1 MLLVD
6 LSRNLEGQHIKVIV
20 STIYVMGY
28 LVEHLS
34 KMCRG
39 LVKEFSNHFSQKYKR
54 NLHVKRRIYFRH
66 FVTLMPLQM
75 IEMSKIDV

>member
-1 MLLVD
+1 MLAVD

-39 LVKEFSNHFSQKYKR
+39 LVKEFSNHFPQNTREIFMSRGECICHFDAFTNDR
-54 NLHVKRRIYFRH
+54 NV
-66 FVTLMPLQM
+66 QN
-75 IEMSKIDV
+75 